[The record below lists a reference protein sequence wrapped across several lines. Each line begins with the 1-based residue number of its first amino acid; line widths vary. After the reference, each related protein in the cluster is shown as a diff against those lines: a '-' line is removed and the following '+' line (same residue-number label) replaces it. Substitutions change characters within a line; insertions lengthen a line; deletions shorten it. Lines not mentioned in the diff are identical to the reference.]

1 MTIATAQTAFFR
13 LFAIFLCAAA
23 LLAAP
28 AVAQETPDAP
38 PAPVA
43 ISDAANSDVER
54 LLTTLEDEDARQRLI
69 GDLRALLAAQAGGQA
84 GALPDQ
90 TAAGGILAG
99 ASDRLAVLGIKL
111 RDLFEELDSPGAI
124 LEKAVAQ
131 VRQPERRAAWL
142 SGLAALGLAL
152 LAGIAGHFLFRVAL
166 ARPRRSLETR
176 EVPGFW
182 IRLPLLLARTV
193 LDLLPIA
200 AFAAAAY
207 FTVSVVDPGPTARV
221 VILAVVNAGVLARA
235 AIAVVRLA
243 VTPLVPS
250 LRLIALADASAAYV
264 FVWARRFIVILV
276 YGYFLA
282 EVLFLL
288 GLSGAG
294 HALLVKL
301 LGLLVAAMTLVLVL
315 QNKDPVAA
323 RIRDQGGTG
332 TVAILRNRLA
342 DIWHVLAGF
351 YLAGAY
357 VIWVLE
363 IEGGFPFVLRGTVG
377 TLAVLLAAYLALR
390 VAGQGLARL
399 FRVGDELK
407 KRFPGVDERVNLYL
421 PVARRIVGA
430 FIVAVAALA
439 VLQSWGLNVLAFL
452 GSEVGRDMTARVVS
466 IAAIILVSL
475 ALWEAANV
483 IITRYLEATGDDG
496 ATAVSARMRTLLP
509 LARSALMVV
518 IATIATLTVLA
529 EVGVNIGP
537 LIAGAGVVGL
547 AVGFGAQTLVKDVI
561 TGAFILFEDAIAV
574 GDVVTVAGITGMV
587 EALSI
592 RSIRLRDISGC
603 VHTVPFSAVETVSNK
618 TRDYSYYILNVG
630 VAYRED
636 TDQVIALM
644 REVDEDLRADSVFGG
659 QIMEPL
665 NVAGVN
671 SFEDSAVV
679 IRARIKTEPG
689 AQWRVGR
696 EYNRRMK
703 QKFDAHDIEMP
714 FPHQTIYFG
723 VDRDGNAPPA
733 PVRMVGPGDEGES
746 G

>member
-1 MTIATAQTAFFR
+1 MAQTAFPR
-13 LFAIFLCAAA
+13 LMAMFLCAAA
-23 LLAAP
+23 LLVAP
-28 AVAQETPDAP
+28 AAAQETPGAP
-38 PAPVA
+38 LTAAAPDVA
-43 ISDAANSDVER
+43 TSDTER
-54 LLTTLEDEDARQRLI
+54 LLATLEDEDARQRLI
-69 GDLRALLAAQAGGQA
+69 GDLRALLAAQAGGA
-84 GALPDQ
+84 ADKASGGAFPERG
-90 TAAGGILAG
+90 AGGGLLAG
-99 ASDRLAVLGIKL
+99 ISDRLAMLGTDL
-111 RDLFEELDSPGAI
+111 RGFLDQLESPAAVWDS
-124 LEKAVAQ
+124 AVAQ

-142 SGLAALGLAL
+142 RGLAALGLTL
-152 LAGIAGHFLFRVAL
+152 LAGLAGHGLFRVAL

-200 AFAAAAY
+200 AFAGAAY
-207 FTVSVVDPGPTARV
+207 FTLSVVDPGPTTRV
-221 VILAVVNAGVLARA
+221 VILAVVNAGVLARG

-250 LRLIALADASAAYV
+250 LRLIALADASAAYA
-264 FVWARRFIVILV
+264 FVWARRFIVVLV

-288 GLSGAG
+288 GLSGGA

-301 LGLLVAAMTLVLVL
+301 LGLLVAAMILVLTL
-315 QNKDPVAA
+315 QNAETVAA
-323 RIRDQGGTG
+323 GIRGQGGTG
-332 TVAILRNRLA
+332 TLAILRNRVA
-342 DIWHVLAGF
+342 EIWHVLAGL
-351 YLAGAY
+351 YLAAAY
-357 VIWVLE
+357 LIWVLE
-363 IEGGFPFVLRGTVG
+363 IEGGFALVLRGTMG

-390 VAGQGLARL
+390 LSARGLARL
-399 FRVGDELK
+399 FRVGDDIK
-407 KRFPGVDERVNLYL
+407 KRFPGVDQRVNLYL
-421 PVARRIVGA
+421 PVARRVVGTV
-430 FIVAVAALA
+430 IVAVAALA
-439 VLQSWGLNVLAFL
+439 VLQSWGLDVAAFA
-452 GSEVGRDMTARVVS
+452 GSDLGRDLAARVVS

-475 ALWEAANV
+475 VLWEAVNV
-483 IITRYLEATGDDG
+483 IITRYLEAAGDDG
-496 ATAVSARMRTLLP
+496 TAALSARMRTLLP

-518 IATIATLTVLA
+518 IATLATLTVLA
-529 EVGVNIGP
+529 ELGVNIGP

-574 GDVVTVAGITGMV
+574 GDVVTVAGITGKV
-587 EALSI
+587 EALTI

-618 TRDYSYYILNVG
+618 TRDYSYYVLNVG

-636 TDQVIALM
+636 TDQVVALM
-644 REVDEDLRADSVFGG
+644 REVDEDLRADSHFGD

-665 NVAGVN
+665 DVAGVN

-679 IRARIKTEPG
+679 IRARIKTVPG

-703 QKFDAHDIEMP
+703 QKFDAHGIEIP

-733 PVRMVGPGDEGES
+733 PVRMIGPGAKDDPV
-746 G
+746 